1 MVSYLFSNVFL
12 PYYITTDTLY
22 GNHIYKKVAFIAL
35 EGDHIVIIFII
46 SFAFTHAAEV
56 RSTHWHPCSLSLRA

>member
-22 GNHIYKKVAFIAL
+22 GNYIYKKVAFIAL
-35 EGDHIVIIFII
+35 EGDHIVIIFFKFRIY
-46 SFAFTHAAEV
+46 SCC
-56 RSTHWHPCSLSLRA
+56 RS